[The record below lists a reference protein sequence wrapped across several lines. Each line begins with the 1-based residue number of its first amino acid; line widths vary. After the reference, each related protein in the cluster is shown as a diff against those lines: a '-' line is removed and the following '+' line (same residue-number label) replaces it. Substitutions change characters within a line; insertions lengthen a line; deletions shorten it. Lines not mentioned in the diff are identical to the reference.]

1 MDLVASSTTK
11 ASIEDC
17 SKADGFSKAFT
28 CVQSSWLIV
37 QSIARVAAG
46 LPITQLELATMG
58 FVICALVM
66 YILWWDKPFNVEY
79 TTSLKAPGNWD
90 QSIRASRPWQYE
102 GRVPDLSWD
111 DILDMILGHDNF
123 WFALSD
129 HRAITTGLYVTAMI
143 FSALHVV
150 AWNWDFP
157 SSTAQVLWRT
167 FSVAAIGVLPLCNC
181 PPGTYFSIFHY

>member
-1 MDLVASSTTK
+1 M
-11 ASIEDC
+11 
-17 SKADGFSKAFT
+17 
-28 CVQSSWLIV
+28 WN
-37 QSIARVAAG
+37 
-46 LPITQLELATMG
+46 TQPLL
-58 FVICALVM
+58 
-66 YILWWDKPFNVEY
+66 
-79 TTSLKAPGNWD
+79 LKAPGNWD

-111 DILDMILGHDNF
+111 GILDMILGHDNF

-129 HRAITTGLYVTAMI
+129 HRAITTGLHVTAMI

-167 FSVAAIGVLPLCNC
+167 FSVAAIGVVIAPLVLTFPYSIINIPEMVLNSFVLTMAIIYLISHLGLIVLIFYCFSSV
-181 PPGTYFSIFHY
+181 PASVYETVDWTSYFPHFA